1 MATIWALMR
10 SISLYRYLPSAKPNK
25 RLLYILSAVLTLGPL
40 ARLTAQGTNANPD
53 PHEVQAGS
61 EIFNSLCAICH
72 GQEGNQAPGVDLGH
86 GKFHFAKTD
95 QDLIHI
101 IRNGI
106 PGSDMPANNMSE
118 ASAAAVVSYL
128 HQMAADNADNTIAN
142 GNPAHGKV
150 LYQSLGC
157 ARCHRIGEVG
167 SRLGPDLTD
176 IGNLR
181 RSAIL
186 ERKLLE
192 PAKDILPEN
201 RFVTVVTKSGRTI
214 TGKLMN
220 QDTFTVL
227 LMDTSENLRSFDRAD
242 LKQVTIE
249 DKSTIMPSYRD
260 KLSNQDLSDLVTY
273 LKQQKGAPV
282 Q

>member
-1 MATIWALMR
+1 MPGID
-10 SISLYRYLPSAKPNK
+10 
-25 RLLYILSAVLTLGPL
+25 L
-40 ARLTAQGTNANPD
+40 AHGT
-53 PHEVQAGS
+53 
-61 EIFNSLCAICH
+61 
-72 GQEGNQAPGVDLGH
+72 
-86 GKFHFAKTD
+86 FHFAKTD

-106 PGSDMPANNMSE
+106 PGTEMPANNMSE

-128 HQMAADNADNTIAN
+128 HQMAADNADNTITN
-142 GNPAHGKV
+142 GNPDHGKA

-157 ARCHRIGEVG
+157 AKCHRMGEVG
-167 SRLGPDLTD
+167 SRLGPDLTN

-181 RSAIL
+181 RSAVL
-186 ERKLLE
+186 ERKLLD

-201 RFVTVVTKSGRTI
+201 RFVTVVTQSGRTI
-214 TGKLMN
+214 TGRLMN

-227 LMDTSENLRSFDRAD
+227 LMDPSETLLSFDRAD

-249 DKSTIMPSYRD
+249 DKSTIMPSYQG
-260 KLSNQDLSDLVTY
+260 KLSNQDVSDLVTY
-273 LKQQKGAPV
+273 LKQQKGVPV

>member
-1 MATIWALMR
+1 MAATWTLR
-10 SISLYRYLPSAKPNK
+10 TSLSLYQYLSTAK
-25 RLLYILSAVLTLGPL
+25 RRRIFLYILSAALTVWHIAPL
-40 ARLTAQGTNANPD
+40 SGQGRNRDPD
-53 PHEVQAGS
+53 PHDVAAGS
-61 EIFNSLCAICH
+61 ELFNSICAICH
-72 GQEGNQAPGVDLGH
+72 GQEGNQVAGVDLGH
-86 GKFHFAKTD
+86 GTFHFAKTD

-106 PGSDMPANNMSE
+106 PGSGMPANNMSE
-118 ASAAAVVSYL
+118 ASAGAVVSYL
-128 HQMAADNADNTIAN
+128 HQMAADNADNTITN
-142 GNPAHGKV
+142 GNPDQGRV

-157 ARCHRIGEVG
+157 AKCHRIGDVG

-181 RSAIL
+181 RSVIL
-186 ERKLLE
+186 EHKLLD
-192 PAKDILPEN
+192 PTKDIRPEN
-201 RFVTVVTKSGRTI
+201 RFVTVVTESGRTI

-227 LMDTSENLRSFDRAD
+227 LMDSSETLLSFGRAD

-249 DKSTIMPSYRD
+249 DKSTIMPSYQG
-260 KLSNQDLSDLVTY
+260 KLSNQDVSDLVTY
-273 LKQQKGAPV
+273 LKQQKGVPI